1 MTYYV
6 EDDDAW
12 AERFFQRFGHDTG
25 YIMQTLKTARADLRR
40 LRDEVAQQ
48 LTRAEA
54 AEAELAE
61 LRRAVENAVRFTMSR
76 GVPLNGIVLDE
87 LPMIEHPASYRYEP
101 KTSLPPVNDED
112 DGA

>member
-1 MTYYV
+1 MTHYV

-40 LRDEVAQQ
+40 LRDEVDQQ
-48 LTRAEA
+48 RTRAEA

-61 LRRAVENAVRFTMSR
+61 MRKAIADVDLTGADRRNELLDDMS
-76 GVPLNGIVLDE
+76 
-87 LPMIEHPASYRYEP
+87 MIEHPAPYRYEP